1 MNGNRGQYTSAP
13 LNNMKN
19 KRPTPPP
26 HSGEQPAR
34 FSGKRRFQALAAV
47 LSLVLPVLFLLALL
61 IPSGPLRWAF
71 LILTAVSLAAMWLLR
86 AFVKNA
92 RGTLTIV
99 YGALAVVIGLAL
111 FIDGQAPESRNVSSR
126 IQDQGALFTNPDA
139 AQRQNALAQSLT
151 TPEPTAAASNAVSAA
166 QQQLETFLVYWAQG
180 NIPEM
185 LKLCTPSWTAQQQSP
200 EATLYQM
207 IRNGKPT
214 NYQIEN
220 VSGSD
225 GDTSRT
231 ITLKATLDYQN
242 GIAPTLCRL
251 QVLMFRVN
259 DVWYVDPQSLGGTP
273 IDEAAESAQASVANP
288 NLGSTKAPT
297 PTPIPADSADAQL
310 LYYNKDGG
318 KYYHAI
324 RNCPAVD
331 ERYWPLDEFYYSDL
345 NSQQFKN
352 LIRCTTCNA
361 PQRPSVN

>member
-19 KRPTPPP
+19 KRPTPPSRP
-26 HSGEQPAR
+26 GEQPAQP
-34 FSGKRRFQALAAV
+34 SGSRRFRVLAAV
-47 LSLVLPVLFLLALL
+47 LSLALPALFLLALL
-61 IPSGPLRWAF
+61 IPSTALRWAF
-71 LILTAVSLAAMWLLR
+71 LAVTAVSLAAMWLLR

-92 RGTLTIV
+92 RGTLTVV

-111 FIDGQAPESRNVSSR
+111 FMEGQSPESRNVSSR
-126 IQDQGALFTNPDA
+126 VQDQGALFTNSDA
-139 AQRQNALAQSLT
+139 
-151 TPEPTAAASNAVSAA
+151 
-166 QQQLETFLVYWAQG
+166 
-180 NIPEM
+180 
-185 LKLCTPSWTAQQQSP
+185 AQQQSP

-207 IRNGKPT
+207 IRNGKPI

-220 VSGSD
+220 AQGSD

-231 ITLKATLDYQN
+231 ITLKATIDYQN
-242 GIAPTLCRL
+242 GITPTLCRL

-273 IDEAAESAQASVANP
+273 IDEAAENASASVSNP
-288 NLGSTKAPT
+288 NLGSTIAPT
-297 PTPIPADSADAQL
+297 ATPIPTGSADAQI

-318 KYYHAI
+318 KYYHAVP
-324 RNCPAVD
+324 NCSAVA